1 MMVAPKKNEVLVRK
15 LEEYF
20 STRKDVAFA
29 FLYGSQAKANAT
41 KLSDIDVAV
50 YFYPKARH
58 PIEYEEEVFY
68 DSEDEIWGELEK
80 ILTREVELLVLN
92 RAPAHIA
99 ATAIRG
105 IPVVI
110 HDRGCYIDFLEVI
123 THVAEDFR
131 EFIIRDYKERIEYG
145 KGR

>member
-1 MMVAPKKNEVLVRK
+1 MEALKKDDGLVSK
-15 LEEYF
+15 LKKYF
-20 STRKDVAFA
+20 STRNDVAFA
-29 FLYGSQAKANAT
+29 FLYGSQAKANAI
-41 KLSDIDVAV
+41 KLSDVDVAV

-80 ILTREVELLVLN
+80 IVTREVELLVLN

-105 IPVVI
+105 TPLVI
-110 HDRGCYIDFLEVI
+110 HDRGFYIDFQEVI

-131 EFIIRDYKERIEYG
+131 EFVIRDYKERIEYG
-145 KGR
+145 KRR